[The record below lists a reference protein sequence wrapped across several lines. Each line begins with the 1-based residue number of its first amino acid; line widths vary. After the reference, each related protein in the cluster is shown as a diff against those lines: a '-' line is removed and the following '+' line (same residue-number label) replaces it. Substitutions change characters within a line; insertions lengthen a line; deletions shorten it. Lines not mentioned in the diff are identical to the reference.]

1 MLDQK
6 SARYDL
12 GWNRKNQAALLLIC
26 AVAGVLLAASG
37 RVGQVRLCDQLPL
50 NHPQRVKAAAERID
64 PNTATVASLRRLPG
78 VGETIAGRI
87 VEFRRSHGGMSFRQP
102 SDLAVVNRI
111 GPAMVRKLEPYL
123 EFPAGPPASTQTA
136 SPPR

>member
-26 AVAGVLLAASG
+26 AVAGALLAASG
-37 RVGQVRLCDQLPL
+37 RAGQVRRSDQLPL
-50 NHPQRVKAAAERID
+50 NPQRVKAAAERID
-64 PNTATVASLRRLPG
+64 PNTATAASLRRLPG
-78 VGETIAGRI
+78 IGATIAGRI
-87 VEFRRSHGGMSFRQP
+87 VEFRRSHGGMTFRRP
-102 SDLAVVNRI
+102 GDLAAVNRI

-123 EFPAGPPASTQTA
+123 KFPAGPPASTRTA
-136 SPPR
+136 SQPR